1 MKKSKFLFSTL
12 FFSTLLLTACG
23 NDEEASGTKQEEA
36 PAQAEETQTANE
48 EVTTETEEKDAEE
61 QPQGDN
67 ETLNPFIA
75 EDSEGNVE
83 ILYTNKDPQYTHDM
97 EGFKVSVDEYQLVKV
112 TDVNEY
118 STIYFDDQV
127 DGYVV
132 TAKVTIENG
141 TDKPMYYNNSHRIQ
155 LSNDLDYI
163 PSDWKAFVPEDQQ
176 IFKIKKNQDDISL
189 FEAGEKVT
197 GLLTFKMTNEDFE
210 KLKSVKPKYV
220 IEGGVAENSD
230 FSGSI
235 SGNSPSY
242 DFIYNDEQ
250 AETTASQPQFY
261 QDRLTS
267 DNWADKKMIFE
278 KSNINDSKKIGDVNV
293 TVEGVQYT
301 EVIPTEANKEMFSDF
316 GDSGVAAL
324 TVKVK
329 IDNGSTTPV
338 SINNLGTILNVD
350 DNRVRVLSQGM
361 AEPRDPA
368 TIAAGETGEKLHVF
382 LFRKDEFGLYKK
394 FVMEFGPFYAEN
406 GEEAFKGRTAE
417 FTLPR

>member
-12 FFSTLLLTACG
+12 FFSTLLLAACG

-36 PAQAEETQTANE
+36 PAQAEETQTANN
-48 EVTTETEEKDAEE
+48 EVETETEEQDAGE

-97 EGFKVSVDEYQLVKV
+97 EDFKVSIDEYQLVKV

-220 IEGGVAENSD
+220 IEGGAAENSD

-250 AETTASQPQFY
+250 AESTASQPQFF

-278 KSNINDSKKIGDVNV
+278 KANINDTKKIGDVNV

-406 GEEAFKGRTAE
+406 GEQAFKGRTAE

>member
-176 IFKIKKNQDDISL
+176 IFKIKKNKDDISL

-278 KSNINDSKKIGDVNV
+278 KSNINDTKKIGDVNV

-406 GEEAFKGRTAE
+406 GEKAFKGRTAE

>member
-12 FFSTLLLTACG
+12 FFSTLLLAACG

-36 PAQAEETQTANE
+36 PAQAEETQTAND
-48 EVTTETEEKDAEE
+48 EVETETEEQDAGE

-220 IEGGVAENSD
+220 IEGGAAENSD

-250 AETTASQPQFY
+250 AETTASQPQFF

-278 KSNINDSKKIGDVNV
+278 KANINDTKKIGDVNV

-406 GEEAFKGRTAE
+406 GEQAFKGRTAE

>member
-12 FFSTLLLTACG
+12 FFSTLLLAACG

-36 PAQAEETQTANE
+36 PAQAEETQTASD
-48 EVTTETEEKDAEE
+48 EVETETEEQDAGE

-176 IFKIKKNQDDISL
+176 IFKIKRNQDDISL

-220 IEGGVAENSD
+220 IEGGATENSD

-250 AETTASQPQFY
+250 AESTASQPQFF

-278 KSNINDSKKIGDVNV
+278 KANINDTKKIGDVNV

-406 GEEAFKGRTAE
+406 GEQAFKGRTAE

>member
-12 FFSTLLLTACG
+12 FFSTLLLAACG

-36 PAQAEETQTANE
+36 PAQAEETQTAND
-48 EVTTETEEKDAEE
+48 EVETETEEQDAGE

-250 AETTASQPQFY
+250 AETTASQPQFF

-278 KSNINDSKKIGDVNV
+278 KANINDTKKIGDVNV

-406 GEEAFKGRTAE
+406 GEQAFKGRTAE

>member
-12 FFSTLLLTACG
+12 FFSTLLLAACG

-36 PAQAEETQTANE
+36 PAQAEETQTAND
-48 EVTTETEEKDAEE
+48 EVETETEEQDAGE

-97 EGFKVSVDEYQLVKV
+97 EGIKVSVDEYQLVKV

-176 IFKIKKNQDDISL
+176 IFKIKRNQDDISL

-220 IEGGVAENSD
+220 IEGGAAENSD

-250 AETTASQPQFY
+250 AETTASQPQFF

-278 KSNINDSKKIGDVNV
+278 KANINDTKKIGDVNV

-301 EVIPTEANKEMFSDF
+301 EVIPTEANKEMFNDF

-406 GEEAFKGRTAE
+406 GEQAFKGRTAE